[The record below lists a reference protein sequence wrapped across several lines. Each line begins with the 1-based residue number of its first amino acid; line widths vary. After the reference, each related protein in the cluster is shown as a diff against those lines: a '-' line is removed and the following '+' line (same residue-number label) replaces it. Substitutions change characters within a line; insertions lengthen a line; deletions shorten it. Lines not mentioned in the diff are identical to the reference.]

1 MVFQLR
7 VGKAGVL
14 SFSEEFLL
22 DCTLAVAGVAREK
35 SMEEL
40 FLMRKQSEILL
51 NGANNSKEIQ

>member
-1 MVFQLR
+1 MLFQLR

-14 SFSEEFLL
+14 SFLEEFLL
-22 DCTLAVAGVAREK
+22 DCTLAGMRLRD

-51 NGANNSKEIQ
+51 NGANSSKETQ